1 MVEVCEENMADSL
14 AGRSEKGFA
23 SCFVE
28 AEGPD
33 YDKEELM
40 RIMRDLIL
48 AGADTSSTTL
58 QWALIAMA
66 NHQDVQK
73 RIQVRYVL
81 SLEFSLLIYYEL
93 V

>member
-1 MVEVCEENMADSL
+1 MLDICEENIADSL

-23 SCFVE
+23 SCFVD

-33 YDKEELM
+33 YDKEELI

-66 NHQDVQK
+66 NHQDIQK
-73 RIQVRYVL
+73 RIQVIYFHTL
-81 SLEFSLLIYYEL
+81 GFSWLN
-93 V
+93 